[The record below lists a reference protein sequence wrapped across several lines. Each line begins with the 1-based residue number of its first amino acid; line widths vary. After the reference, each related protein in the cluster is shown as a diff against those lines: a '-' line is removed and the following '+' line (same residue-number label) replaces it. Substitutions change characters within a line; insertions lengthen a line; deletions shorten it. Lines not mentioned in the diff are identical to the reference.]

1 MKMGLLGPAEAG
13 LAPSS
18 SDEKANLGIVSRI
31 IVFKR
36 DGLGPRSGWEEDD
49 WQEEPE
55 DVQDLSRISTLKRRP
70 DSPSPLRSHPS
81 SRSSL
86 KLRSAKVGVGWA
98 ARNSE
103 LL

>member
-55 DVQDLSRISTLKRRP
+55 DVQDLSLQQRRAKVTLARYPRP
-70 DSPSPLRSHPS
+70 RTPSHP
-81 SRSSL
+81 
-86 KLRSAKVGVGWA
+86 
-98 ARNSE
+98 
-103 LL
+103 